1 MPPPLNVGLFA
12 PYDLS
17 SPGGVNTQI
26 RAQARALRARGHIV
40 TIHGPASAPLADGEV
55 ALGGSSRVT
64 LGGTESGLGLNPFNA
79 RRVAEVFRDSTFD
92 VVHVH
97 EPLTPIVPW
106 FVLRQA
112 RAPIVG
118 TFHVHRERGHRLY
131 EAGRPFLRTL
141 MRRVAYRIAVSES
154 ARRTVAEHFP
164 GPYHIVPNGIDVDG
178 FAAPRPR
185 PPAFAPGVRH
195 VLYVGRLEPR
205 KGLEFLIRAMPR
217 VAERAPATRLLIVG
231 DGPDRG
237 KLESLARAVRCDVRF
252 DGRVGDDDLPAYFQA
267 CDVVCSPATGGESF
281 GIVLLEA
288 MAAGRAVVASDIHGY
303 KKVVQRNVTGLL
315 VEPKDPDALC
325 GALAQ
330 LIDDPALRDRLGAT
344 GARRAVDFDWEHVAR
359 QLVGV
364 YEEVLSLK
372 KSRV

>member
-1 MPPPLNVGLFA
+1 MSTTLRIGLFA

-26 RAQARALRARGHIV
+26 RAQARALRERGHTV

-164 GPYHIVPNGIDVDG
+164 GSYHIVPNGIDVDG

-185 PPAFAPGVRH
+185 PPAFAPGMRH

-288 MAAGRAVVASDIHGY
+288 MACRTPVVASRIDGY
-303 KKVVQRNVTGLL
+303 AGLRGDNDCAVL
-315 VEPKDPDALC
+315 VAPEDSDALAAALADLLRDEERRHAIGGRAYARAQQFDWRVLA
-325 GALAQ
+325 GALESIYYN
-330 LIDDPALRDRLGAT
+330 L
-344 GARRAVDFDWEHVAR
+344 
-359 QLVGV
+359 
-364 YEEVLSLK
+364 LS
-372 KSRV
+372 R